1 MTNIR
6 GVVFD
11 AYGTL
16 FDVYSIGQKAEEI
29 FPGFGGAIS
38 ILWRDKQI
46 EYSRLVSLS
55 DPSAKGSRF
64 YESFWS
70 LTRYALEYSLIRLDL
85 QHTQAQ
91 VDELMDSYSRLD
103 AYPESASV
111 LREVRAIGL
120 STAILSNGSPE
131 MLSCAAKTSG
141 LQASLDH
148 IISVDSVRQFK
159 TSPVCYELAPS
170 LLRLPVSSLLFV
182 SSNAWDVLGASWF
195 GFRTCWVNR
204 QQLPPER
211 LGSPP
216 SHTVKDLTGVL
227 EILRASMD

>member
-1 MTNIR
+1 M
-6 GVVFD
+6 FD

-16 FDVYSIGQKAEEI
+16 FDVYSIGQKDEKI
-29 FPGFGGAIS
+29 FPGYGGVIS

-103 AYPESASV
+103 AYPESVSV

-148 IISVDSVRQFK
+148 VIFQSIASDNSKQVRFAM
-159 TSPVCYELAPS
+159 TWRPAYCSC
-170 LLRLPVSSLLFV
+170 
-182 SSNAWDVLGASWF
+182 
-195 GFRTCWVNR
+195 
-204 QQLPPER
+204 
-211 LGSPP
+211 P
-216 SHTVKDLTGVL
+216 SHHCYSFPLMLG
-227 EILRASMD
+227 MF